1 MKRLL
6 LVASIGLGALGAAG
20 CTNPEIP
27 AGHEGYIYYTP
38 LLFGQME
45 FRESLP
51 GPATTGISWRLSTT
65 NIDMRAS
72 SFKEDF
78 KLLTAENLSVEFE
91 VNTRIRLRP
100 GSVRDIVENWGG
112 TSWYEWNV
120 QQRLRTVVRE
130 QVTEF
135 SALDIQLETPKV
147 RAHIEDTLREV
158 IEKNDDGTPT
168 PIMVESVDIGEIHF
182 PEEVA
187 SAIERKIATKQE
199 LQRQRFVLAKTKKEA
214 AIKVLEAIRVAKQ
227 QLIIS
232 STLDPLYVQQRAIQV
247 YRKVAQGDNQV
258 TIVLPNS
265 SDGTALPL
273 ILEPKTRRVLTAA
286 DKKRI
291 DAELEILEEKFKGS
305 IRADVQEGTS
315 IEGTEPTEI
324 GNAPVPADPTAPV
337 VAPVVAP
344 EAAPVAPEA
353 APATAPAPAAVPE

>member
-6 LVASIGLGALGAAG
+6 LLASIGMGALGASA
-20 CTNPEIP
+20 CTNPEVP
-27 AGHEGYIYYTP
+27 AGHEGYVFYTP

-51 GPATTGISWRLSTT
+51 GPATTGISWRLSSI

-100 GSVRDIVENWGG
+100 GSVQDVVENWGAEN
-112 TSWYEWNV
+112 WYEWNV
-120 QQRLRTVVRE
+120 KERLRTVVRE

-135 SALDIQLETPKV
+135 SALAIQLETPKV
-147 RAHIEDTLREV
+147 KAHIEDTLREV
-158 IEKNDDGTPT
+158 IMKNADGTDT

-247 YRKVAQGDNQV
+247 YRKVAKGDNEV

-265 SDGTALPL
+265 SEGTALPL

-286 DKKRI
+286 DVKRI
-291 DAELEILEEKFKGS
+291 DAELEVLEEKFKGS
-305 IRADVQEGTS
+305 ISMDVPEGTS
-315 IEGTEPTEI
+315 IEGSEPMEI
-324 GNAPVPADPTAPV
+324 GGGAVAPVPEPEAPAVDPTATPS
-337 VAPVVAP
+337 PTP
-344 EAAPVAPEA
+344 AAPTPA
-353 APATAPAPAAVPE
+353 APTEE

>member
-6 LVASIGLGALGAAG
+6 LLASIGMGALGASA
-20 CTNPEIP
+20 CTNPEVP
-27 AGHEGYIYYTP
+27 AGHEGYVYYTP

-51 GPATTGISWRLSTT
+51 GPATTGISWRLSSI

-78 KLLTAENLSVEFE
+78 KLLTAENLSVAFE

-100 GSVRDIVENWGG
+100 GSVQDIVENWGG
-112 TSWYEWNV
+112 ANWYEWNV
-120 QQRLRTVVRE
+120 KERLRTVVRE

-135 SALDIQLETPKV
+135 SALAIQLETPKV
-147 RAHIEDTLREV
+147 RAHIEATLREV
-158 IEKNDDGTPT
+158 IEKTADGKPT
-168 PIMVESVDIGEIHF
+168 PIMIESVDIGEIHF

-187 SAIERKIATKQE
+187 AAIERKIATKQE

-247 YRKVAQGDNQV
+247 YRKVAKADNEV

-265 SDGTALPL
+265 NEGTALPL
-273 ILEPKTRRVLTAA
+273 ILEPKTRRVLTVA
-286 DKKRI
+286 DKQRI
-291 DAELEILEEKFKGS
+291 DAELEVLEGKFKGS
-305 IRADVQEGTS
+305 ITMDVQEGTS
-315 IEGTEPTEI
+315 IEGAEPMKI
-324 GNAPVPADPTAPV
+324 GGEGVD
-337 VAPVVAP
+337 
-344 EAAPVAPEA
+344 PVAD
-353 APATAPAPAAVPE
+353 PAAVPEADTGETAPMPPTEPAP

>member
-6 LVASIGLGALGAAG
+6 LLASIGMGALGASA
-20 CTNPEIP
+20 CTNPEVP
-27 AGHEGYIYYTP
+27 AGHEGYVFYTP

-51 GPATTGISWRLSTT
+51 GPATTGISWRLTT
-65 NIDMRAS
+65 INIDMRAS

-100 GSVRDIVENWGG
+100 GSVRDVVENWGAEH
-112 TSWYEWNV
+112 WYEWNV
-120 QQRLRTVVRE
+120 KERLRTVVRE

-147 RAHIEDTLREV
+147 RGHIEDTLRAV

-247 YRKVAQGDNQV
+247 YRKVAKGDNEV

-265 SDGTALPL
+265 SEGTALPL
-273 ILEPKTRRVLTAA
+273 ILEPKTRRVLTPA
-286 DKKRI
+286 DIKRI
-291 DAELEILEEKFKGS
+291 DAELAVLEEKFKGS
-305 IRADVQEGTS
+305 ITMDVQEGTS
-315 IEGTEPTEI
+315 IEGSEPMEI
-324 GNAPVPADPTAPV
+324 GGSEDADPAPTTAPPADPA
-337 VAPVVAP
+337 
-344 EAAPVAPEA
+344 
-353 APATAPAPAAVPE
+353 ATATPTPAPAAPTPAAPAE